1 MPRILHIDSSA
12 RRDGSLTRQLG
23 REFVDLLVEADP
35 ASTVVYRDV
44 SHEPISHV
52 ENNWVAGNF
61 APPDVRSV
69 EQAQALRLSDRLVDE
84 LLAADVLVAGVPVYN
99 FGVPAAF
106 KAYVDQIVRTD
117 RTFRYTPEGPEGL
130 VAGKRAYVV
139 GASASSAAQLTAWG
153 MNYHEPYLRTI
164 LGFIGIR
171 DVHVVSAGGRDPDT
185 VARTTAEVRAE
196 LRRLAAAYG
205 AGGHAADGAAR
216 AA

>member
-1 MPRILHIDSSA
+1 
-12 RRDGSLTRQLG
+12 
-23 REFVDLLVEADP
+23 
-35 ASTVVYRDV
+35 
-44 SHEPISHV
+44 
-52 ENNWVAGNF
+52 
-61 APPDVRSV
+61 
-69 EQAQALRLSDRLVDE
+69 
-84 LLAADVLVAGVPVYN
+84 
-99 FGVPAAF
+99 
-106 KAYVDQIVRTD
+106 
-117 RTFRYTPEGPEGL
+117 
-130 VAGKRAYVV
+130 
-139 GASASSAAQLTAWG
+139 